1 MVTAGTGELPFLGQ
15 YLTIL
20 LRLLALS
27 PFLRFSSVA
36 RGSRSSLGRADQSG
50 GTTLV
55 KVCLELICRDA
66 SSPGRFSLSRMC
78 GGFGGW
84 SPSFPLHSHP
94 YLGLLWRV
102 LASCG

>member
-15 YLTIL
+15 YLTTL
-20 LRLLALS
+20 LRFLALS

-55 KVCLELICRDA
+55 KVCLELIEMPPLRSDSLFQGCVGDLGA
-66 SSPGRFSLSRMC
+66 GLHPSSYA
-78 GGFGGW
+78 
-84 SPSFPLHSHP
+84 HTH
-94 YLGLLWRV
+94 
-102 LASCG
+102 A